1 MDNQS
6 KLFEQI
12 KETMHQAFWDTL
24 SSDLSENPPKYQH
37 VIVLLNEIRNM
48 LKQLVPN
55 RKDIHT
61 DIDEYIDVNFIEQMI
76 VNNAFDYKELE
87 NLIRYVVAVIQKLQC
102 PDEDK
107 DTNEFLE
114 KIVNMCREKKSWKVI
129 IPYFLKIT
137 YTKID
142 KIQDGVNDFRM
153 KMKKANEK
161 LNEKVD

>member
-6 KLFEQI
+6 KLFAQI

-24 SSDLSENPPKYQH
+24 SSDLSENPPKYKH
-37 VIVLLNEIRNM
+37 VIVLLNEIKIM

-55 RKDIHT
+55 RKDIHK

-76 VNNAFDYKELE
+76 VNDAFDYKELE

-102 PDEDK
+102 PAEDK

-114 KIVNMCREKKSWKVI
+114 KIVNMCREKKSWKDI
-129 IPYFLKIT
+129 IPYFLKT
-137 YTKID
+137 SYTKIE
-142 KIQDGVNDFRM
+142 KIQDGVNDFKI
-153 KMKKANEK
+153 KMKEINKKDNK
-161 LNEKVD
+161 KVD